1 MRAQR
6 PSLPFRVTF
15 VLQDAGLFGGVKVVL
30 QLAQLLQRRGFEV
43 RVASPGEPPR
53 WFAGKVPFVRLP
65 ALDPACFPPADV
77 TVATYW
83 TTIAPVAA
91 CPAGGKV
98 HYCQGYEA
106 SVMQNL
112 DRRGEIERAYRVGMP
127 AFAVAPHLVALLE
140 ERFRRPARL
149 VPPPLDTRFRPRL
162 WPRRPHNPPRI
173 VVFNPYE
180 VELKGVATAL
190 QAVKLLRSDGFT
202 CELWRVAQTPPHPE
216 EQAITKVDRY
226 FQGLTPPQVA
236 RVLRR
241 CDLLLAPSWE
251 QEGFGLPVLEAM
263 ASGVPVVASDIPAFR
278 FVTDG
283 TMPLVP
289 PRQTE
294 AFAAKALEMLSH
306 PARWQECRRQGL
318 LRARAFAPEK
328 VLPMLEDALQWVA
341 SGEWRRE
348 TPPGGTQHASRD

>member
-1 MRAQR
+1 M
-6 PSLPFRVTF
+6 RVTF
-15 VLQDAGLFGGVKVVL
+15 VLEDTALFGGVKIVL
-30 QLAQLLQRRGFEV
+30 QHAELLHRRGHWV
-43 RVASPGEPPR
+43 RVVSPGEPAR
-53 WFAGKVPFVRLP
+53 WFSGKVPFVRLP
-65 ALDPACFPPADV
+65 ALDPACLPPADV

-83 TTIAPVAA
+83 TTIAPVSA
-91 CPAGGKV
+91 CPAGEKV
-98 HYCQGYEA
+98 HYCQGYEG
-106 SVMQNL
+106 SFTHNL
-112 DRRGEIERAYRVGMP
+112 EQHPDIERAYRAAIP
-127 AFAVAPHLVALLE
+127 AFGLAPQLVELVRK
-140 ERFRRPARL
+140 RFGRPARL

-162 WPRRPHNPPRI
+162 WPGRPHNPPRI

-180 VELKGVATAL
+180 VDWKGVSTAL

-202 CELWRVAQTPPHPE
+202 CELWRVAQTPPPPE
-216 EQAITKVDRY
+216 EQGTTKVDRF

-236 RVLRR
+236 QVLRR

-289 PRQTE
+289 PQQTE

-306 PARWQECRRQGL
+306 VARWQECRRQGL

-348 TPPGGTQHASRD
+348 TPSGETQNASRD